1 MADWNISNHSAA
13 VVLNPSRDVR
23 YHDRALPTASRQE
36 TIATFSWDQFD
47 LLISKLE
54 ELGSTPSAAAE
65 LTPCRDVQ
73 DHAFLSS
80 NLSEIQ
86 KSLVDWKKST
96 MEEFRLIRSSST
108 SPTPSET
115 AVIDGSPNHPSLPMD
130 RDHASL
136 TVNQGEDRSV
146 FLIVSFSKG
155 ECCHAIYEVKFKH
168 GGEVDDMGGGEV
180 PALLEP
186 TAKISRIVQS
196 ARIFDLSQIYLFT
209 QDGDDR
215 PRDMSFGGYVFDTK
229 DRKLY
234 SSIPPTLECKR
245 SGTVVSAYDGLYYLE
260 DTSSFIKDPDPSF
273 EKYDPVKKAWQQL
286 PTFPFS
292 DDLPMDVMGYAV
304 CYGIILYS
312 FWDLKKD
319 FGLAAFHVGRG
330 DWNRV
335 KVDSYAYAP
344 FRGRAVVVGE
354 YIYALHVFEKD
365 EIIGF
370 SLRMDKDED
379 GGVAY
384 SLSNVLRL
392 RGLEI
397 ANPPLPFYEYKSD
410 YLIHLGNQDLLHV
423 KTGSIEEHRDVQ
435 HLCITTFQ
443 IVVREVGWHMIKT
456 LHSSVLRADIEG
468 RDWFFI
474 NFGFTPE
481 CRDYEPTEM
490 DYERVERHSAAS
502 VNPPKQEDDT
512 LHEQETKP
520 TLDENLLMWELTHS
534 EVHTRQ
540 LAKKEAKQRK
550 ASMKQ
555 GKTARKKE
563 LASFIQGIAPM
574 QHGKG
579 KQKKPKKDHKPKTWR
594 KDGF

>member
-1 MADWNISNHSAA
+1 
-13 VVLNPSRDVR
+13 
-23 YHDRALPTASRQE
+23 
-36 TIATFSWDQFD
+36 
-47 LLISKLE
+47 
-54 ELGSTPSAAAE
+54 
-65 LTPCRDVQ
+65 
-73 DHAFLSS
+73 
-80 NLSEIQ
+80 
-86 KSLVDWKKST
+86 
-96 MEEFRLIRSSST
+96 MEEFRLIRSSIT

-115 AVIDGSPNHPSLPMD
+115 TVIDGSPNHPSLPMD
-130 RDHASL
+130 RDQSSM

-146 FLIVSFSKG
+146 FLIVCFTKG
-155 ECCHAIYEVKFKH
+155 KCRHAIYEVKFKH
-168 GGEVDDMGGGEV
+168 RGEVDDMSGGEV
-180 PALLEP
+180 PALLKP
-186 TAKISRIVQS
+186 TAKISRMVQS
-196 ARIFDLSQIYLFT
+196 ARIFNLSQIYLLT
-209 QDGDDR
+209 HDDDR

-229 DRKLY
+229 DRKLD
-234 SSIPPTLECKR
+234 SSIPPTLERKR
-245 SGTVVSAYDGLYYLE
+245 FGTVVSAYDGLYYLE
-260 DTSSFIKDPDPSF
+260 ATSSLITDPDPSF

-286 PTFPFS
+286 PSFPFS

-304 CYGIILYS
+304 CYGVILYS

-335 KVDSYAYAP
+335 KVDSSTYAP

-354 YIYALHVFEKD
+354 YIYALHAFEKD

-370 SLRMDKDED
+370 SLRMDKVED

-384 SLSNVLRL
+384 SLSNVLTL

-540 LAKKEAKQRK
+540 LAKKEANKRK
-550 ASMKQ
+550 ASVKQ
-555 GKTARKKE
+555 EKTARKNG
-563 LASFIQGIAPM
+563 LASFIQEISPM